1 MTSARGSRVQAAVRQ
16 AELPMLRAYR
26 LWFEH
31 ARKCADCK
39 CVSRAQDGCA
49 HGQGLWGTY
58 RSAYDGGA
66 G

>member
-1 MTSARGSRVQAAVRQ
+1 MTGQRRTRVQAAVRQ

-31 ARKCADCK
+31 ARKCAGCK
-39 CVSRAQDGCA
+39 PARRAMDGCET
-49 HGQGLWGTY
+49 GQELWGAY
-58 RSAYDGGA
+58 RHAYDGGA

>member
-1 MTSARGSRVQAAVRQ
+1 MTGRRGTRLQAAVRQ

-31 ARKCADCK
+31 ARKCAECK
-39 CVSRAQDGCA
+39 PASKAMDGCEN
-49 HGQGLWGTY
+49 GQGLWGAY
-58 RSAYDGGA
+58 RHAYDGGA

>member
-1 MTSARGSRVQAAVRQ
+1 MTGPRVQAAVRQ

-31 ARKCADCK
+31 ARKCDACK
-39 CVSRAQDGCA
+39 RVTKAREGCA
-49 HGQGLWGTY
+49 NGQGLWDDY
-58 RSAYDGGA
+58 RRAYDGGA

>member
-1 MTSARGSRVQAAVRQ
+1 MTDARDDGVGATARR

-39 CVSRAQDGCA
+39 PASKALDGCET
-49 HGQGLWGTY
+49 GQELWGAY
-58 RSAYDGGA
+58 RQAYDGESR
-66 G
+66 